1 MKGVFYMTMVKR
13 ILSGLVIFTAGLEI
27 GGFGMWCLTMKAIG
41 EPSSR
46 RGSRN
51 YVSYKDYYHSD
62 DTI

>member
-1 MKGVFYMTMVKR
+1 MTMVKL

-27 GGFGMWCLTMKAIG
+27 GGLGMWCLTMKAIS

-51 YVSYKDYYHSD
+51 YVSYKDYYHSN